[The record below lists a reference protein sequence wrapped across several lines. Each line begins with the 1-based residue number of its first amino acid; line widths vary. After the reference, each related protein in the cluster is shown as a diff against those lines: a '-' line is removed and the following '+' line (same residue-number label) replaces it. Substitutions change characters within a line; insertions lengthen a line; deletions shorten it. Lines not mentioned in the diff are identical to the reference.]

1 MQVYIYCIHIAV
13 CGFTTCTW
21 YYDTWPIIMIFFDLN
36 YIGIR
41 HVDAYIH
48 SCWFALC
55 IYVNMYLCIDIVE
68 AVFQPVYFKV
78 FIHST
83 YHRITY
89 VYIFMYVNIYI
100 YALWYTSVDA
110 QCFFALEIQES
121 FPNKP
126 PPPNKGIT
134 TFPHQIQA
142 PSPDHKGPLGLV
154 WLFVW
159 RLRIYEKEITWG
171 FLFSDSLFGLFFDQ
185 IIFRLITIYL

>member
-1 MQVYIYCIHIAV
+1 MQVYIYIYCIHIAV

-89 VYIFMYVNIYI
+89 DHICIYI
-100 YALWYTSVDA
+100 YVCKYIHICIMIHKCRCTMLFCIGNTRVIPQQTSPT
-110 QCFFALEIQES
+110 QQGNNHI
-121 FPNKP
+121 P
-126 PPPNKGIT
+126 T
-134 TFPHQIQA
+134 
-142 PSPDHKGPLGLV
+142 PDPGP
-154 WLFVW
+154 FT
-159 RLRIYEKEITWG
+159 RP
-171 FLFSDSLFGLFFDQ
+171 
-185 IIFRLITIYL
+185 